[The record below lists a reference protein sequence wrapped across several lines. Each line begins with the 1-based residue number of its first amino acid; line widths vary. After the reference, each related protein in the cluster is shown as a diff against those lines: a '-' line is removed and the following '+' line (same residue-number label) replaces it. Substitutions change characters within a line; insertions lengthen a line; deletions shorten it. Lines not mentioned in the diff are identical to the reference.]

1 MKNKWVKYDK
11 KESISLS
18 NKYNI
23 TNVTEAVLNNRGLST
38 DDDIR
43 LILSDDIN
51 DLNDEN
57 KLPDIM
63 KGVNF
68 IKEKI
73 EQHKKIKIVGDYDVD
88 GVCSTYILYKAF
100 TELGANVDYIVP
112 DRVKDGYG
120 INKSIIDIAINDKT
134 DTIITCDNGVAAN
147 QEISYAVENG
157 ISVVVTDHHDI
168 QELSKDA
175 VAIIDPKR
183 NDNNDYPFKE
193 ICGAVVCYKFVKKL
207 FSLFNKEFD
216 YKDYLIFAGLA
227 TVCDI
232 MPLVNENHIIVKKTL
247 QIIKETTNKGLKTIL
262 IENKLMDYDIN
273 TYHIGFIIGPQINA
287 SGRLSSAMLC
297 LKLFTSNDDDEIL
310 DIVTQLK
317 DLNEERKRET
327 DDGVEKGFEICESKY
342 KDDKV
347 LLVYLNNINESVAGI
362 IAGRIKDKYN
372 KPTIV
377 LTDSSEEGIL
387 KASARS
393 IDEYDMFSNLS
404 KYKDLFE
411 KFGGHKLAA
420 GFSLKKE
427 NLDTL
432 RENLNKD
439 CDLTE
444 NDFVK
449 KFYVDFG
456 LDIQYVSKELVADLE
471 KLKPFGHRNEKAIF
485 MCKDLSFKLLNVYGT
500 KNNVLKLELKKGEK
514 TINATIFEES
524 DTFLKNTEN
533 VDRIDILY
541 TLELKEF
548 NGRVNC
554 EMIIKDYTRSN
565 YV

>member
-1 MKNKWVKYDK
+1 MKNKWIKYEK
-11 KESISLS
+11 SENLNLS
-18 NKYNI
+18 KKYNI
-23 TNVTEAVLNNRGLST
+23 TNVTETILANRGIVT
-38 DDDIR
+38 DEDVKI
-43 LILSDDIN
+43 LLSDDIN

-73 EQHKKIKIVGDYDVD
+73 EQNKKIKIVGDYDVD

-100 TELGANVDYIVP
+100 KELGANVDYIVP

-147 QEISYAVENG
+147 NEISYAVENG
-157 ISVVVTDHHDI
+157 ISVVITDHHDI

-175 VAIIDPKR
+175 IAIIDPKR
-183 NDNNDYPFKE
+183 DDVDTYPFKE

-207 FSLFNKEFD
+207 FSIFDKEFD

-232 MPLVNENHIIVKKTL
+232 MPIVNENHLIVKKTL
-247 QIIKETTNKGLKTIL
+247 QLIKDTDNKGLKKL
-262 IENKLMDYDIN
+262 LVENKLMEYDIN

-287 SGRLSSAMLC
+287 SGRLGSAMLC
-297 LKLFTSNDDDEIL
+297 LKLFTSDDDNEIS
-310 DIVTQLK
+310 DIVTKLK
-317 DLNEERKRET
+317 NLNEERKTET
-327 DDGVEKGFEICESKY
+327 DSGVVKALKFYEEKY
-342 KDDKV
+342 RDDKV
-347 LLVYLNNINESVAGI
+347 LLIYLDNINESVAGI

-377 LTDSSEEGIL
+377 LTDSSENGIL

-393 IDEYDMFSNLS
+393 IDEYDMFSSLS

-411 KFGGHKLAA
+411 KFGGHRLAA

-427 NLDTL
+427 NLNIL

-439 CDLTE
+439 CDLTD

-449 KFYVDFG
+449 KYYVDFG
-456 LDIQYVSKELVADLE
+456 LDIEYISKELVKDLE
-471 KLKPFGHRNEKAIF
+471 KLKPFGHKNEKATF
-485 MCKDLSFKLLNVYGT
+485 MCKGLSFKLLNVYGA
-500 KNNVLKLELKKGEK
+500 KNNVLKLELNKGK
-514 TINATIFEES
+514 SSINASLFEES
-524 DTFLKNTEN
+524 DIFLKNTEN
-533 VDRIDILY
+533 IEKLDILY

-548 NGRVNC
+548 NGYINC
-554 EMIIKDYTRSN
+554 DMVIKDYRASL
-565 YV
+565 